1 MLGRRKGAAR
11 GGEEAAVMGVSGAG
25 ECAQV
30 REELGVYLVGAIGP
44 GDRAR
49 VKGHLASCERCRNEL
64 AGLAGLP
71 GMLRRIAADEAA
83 PHEAPGGSP
92 SS

>member
-1 MLGRRKGAAR
+1 VLGRRKGAVR
-11 GGEEAAVMGVSGAG
+11 GGEEAAVTDVSGVG

-30 REELGVYLVGAIGP
+30 REELGVYLVGAIDP

-49 VKGHLASCERCRNEL
+49 VKGHLTFCARCRDEL

-71 GMLRRIAADEAA
+71 GMLRRIPADEAMRA
-83 PHEAPGGSP
+83 WTD
-92 SS
+92 